1 MNSGIDRVVFNRVLK
16 TEEYL
21 SLSFFMIGFMQKYDD
36 QDLYYYVEV
45 SDDLD
50 LSVTTYEA
58 YEVQWQASQLM
69 CTDHEAVVSMTDF
82 DGFYEEVMEMLW
94 ERKIND
100 YERYI
105 AQTIETIGEGTDPR
119 WCIASSKEDAH
130 HYFSD
135 ILKLKDIVSVKLSN
149 EETI

>member
-1 MNSGIDRVVFNRVLK
+1 MNSAIDRVVFNRVLK

-94 ERKIND
+94 ETKIND

-119 WCIASSKEDAH
+119 WCIASSKEDAR

-135 ILKLKDIVSVKLSN
+135 ILKLKDIVSIKLSN